1 MHVATITNLAVPR
14 NSCADK
20 IVRSR
25 WVSHV
30 TLYFHSYFFRHDGAK
45 HQYPLLCKYIIDLV
59 RTAIKHERSPYRG
72 RPSKVT
78 PSWGNARTAGGV
90 SNGLACATR
99 LESLMRTCWLGCRDR
114 EKERERERGRGCYA
128 LASRSPSACS
138 QRLGSAHGD
147 RRRTCGRFHARS
159 RSRAA
164 LRAEIYP
171 ANRSIIRYLMVFPRE
186 CVCVRGRLVME
197 CARRC
202 CHLYCQCCWAVAA
215 AAAAAAAREPAPLA
229 PAVM

>member
-1 MHVATITNLAVPR
+1 MHVATITNLAMLR
-14 NSCADK
+14 NSCTDK

-114 EKERERERGRGCYA
+114 EKERERERT
-128 LASRSPSACS
+128 
-138 QRLGSAHGD
+138 RLL
-147 RRRTCGRFHARS
+147 RTCKQEPVG
-159 RSRAA
+159 
-164 LRAEIYP
+164 
-171 ANRSIIRYLMVFPRE
+171 VF
-186 CVCVRGRLVME
+186 
-197 CARRC
+197 
-202 CHLYCQCCWAVAA
+202 
-215 AAAAAAAREPAPLA
+215 AAARERARRPPADLRPVSRPLA
-229 PAVM
+229 ITCRLARGNISG